1 MDRTMVESTDLAQ
14 RVNTIEALI
23 AEIRTEFRW
32 LRWLRWLLF
41 VLIALSLPNITA
53 YIPAP

>member
-1 MDRTMVESTDLAQ
+1 MDRTMAESSDLAQ
-14 RVNTIEALI
+14 RVKTLETLI

-32 LRWLRWLLF
+32 LRWLLF
-41 VLIALSLPNITA
+41 ALIALSLPNITA